1 MWMALGADSTLALQI
16 MEMIIEKL
24 SVMVPYVDKKESMLR
39 PGLTKV
45 ATSHP
50 LAVSFNIF
58 RICIIW
64 LLKHI
69 TPHPNQAQCVN
80 YAASSNV
87 SVFTEREVLHEA
99 TKSL

>member
-45 ATSHP
+45 ATSQP
-50 LAVSFNIF
+50 LAVSFKIF
-58 RICIIW
+58 RICVIW

-69 TPHPNQAQCVN
+69 MHHPN
-80 YAASSNV
+80 
-87 SVFTEREVLHEA
+87 
-99 TKSL
+99 